1 MHVIQATV
9 MKKSLLVSFTSVFFC
24 VIVSGQEKS
33 YKQPATLGIH
43 FIFNDFATAQAIRS
57 SSLSSVLRDGRFGK
71 LKDMSQGLAISYGQG
86 ISEKFDFSSTIAGSF
101 LSYPFRDRRS
111 SGSEFLLL
119 EADASVRGKMLSD
132 RYWFVPYLQAG
143 VGVSK
148 YQGYWG
154 TFIPAGVGIQISFF
168 GEAYLQINSQ
178 YRIAVTESA
187 NYHFV
192 HSIGLVGNIGKRNP

>member
-1 MHVIQATV
+1 
-9 MKKSLLVSFTSVFFC
+9 MKKLLLVFLTSVF
-24 VIVSGQEKS
+24 ILNIYSQKKS

-43 FIFNDFATAQAIRS
+43 FIFDDFTTAQLIRS
-57 SSLSSVLRDGRFGK
+57 SSLSTVLREHRFGK
-71 LKDMSQGLAISYGQG
+71 LKDMSQGLALSYGKG
-86 ISEKFDFSSTIAGSF
+86 ISETFDFSSTIAGSF
-101 LSYPFRDRRS
+101 LSYPFQHRPG
-111 SGSEFLLL
+111 SGSDYLLL
-119 EADASVRGKMLSD
+119 EADACIRGKMLSD

-178 YRIAVTESA
+178 YRIAITETT
-187 NYHFV
+187 NYHFWYG
-192 HSIGLVGNIGKRNP
+192 IGLVGNIGRRE